1 MTIEN
6 TKGGQEMNEILS
18 NNIEQARLARG
29 YSQEQVAHAIGVS
42 RPTYMKIE
50 SGKNE
55 LTVRQAKT
63 LSSMLRID
71 MDDILGMAD
80 GTSVFS
86 DVLKST
92 EKYKQIILNALKYGA
107 DEDGKITKTKLAKLV
122 YLADFIWYY
131 LNSTPMSGMTY
142 RKLPRGPVADVYFR
156 ALDEMEEDG
165 AITREPKGNSI
176 MFSLIEREAPTS
188 MLSSDEINLIKKIGK
203 AWSGKSTSDIINFTH
218 EQLPWQICR
227 DGEVIP
233 YGLITQEEPERVY
246 GTIQL

>member
-1 MTIEN
+1 
-6 TKGGQEMNEILS
+6 MNEILL
-18 NNIEQARLARG
+18 NNIEKARLARG

-42 RPTYMKIE
+42 RPTYIKIE

-55 LTVRQAKT
+55 LTVRQAKA

-80 GTSVFS
+80 GTSVFA

-131 LNSTPMSGMTY
+131 LYSTPMSGMTY

-188 MLSSDEINLIKKIGK
+188 RLSSDEISLIKKIGK
-203 AWSGKSTSDIINFTH
+203 AWSGKSTSDIVNFTH

-246 GTIQL
+246 GTIEL